1 MHFSNLDW
9 FIFIA
14 YLVLMAAL
22 GLYLSFKN
30 KSETSE
36 DYFLA
41 GKSLPWWA
49 IGASL
54 IASNISAEQFIGMS
68 GSGFKIGM
76 AIASYEFMA
85 AITLILVAWFML
97 PIFLKEGIFTLPQ
110 FIEKRFNKE
119 VKTGL
124 AVMWLFLFVF
134 INITLVLYLGA
145 LTMGVALGTSLGL
158 GILILA
164 LYSATFS
171 IFGGLKTVVL
181 TDIVQVVVLIF
192 GGLLTT
198 FLAVNAFSEGAGLW
212 AGFQKLGVEAS
223 DKFNMILFKGELLY
237 NNDNGVL
244 VDAWEDLPGL
254 SVLLGGMW
262 IANIYYW
269 GTNQYI
275 IQRALGAKNI
285 SEARKGVVFAAFLK
299 ILLPLIVVVPGIV
312 AFALHADVAR
322 GDQVYAWIL
331 NSYIPIGLKGIC
343 FAAVIAAV
351 GSSISSIVNSVSTIF
366 TIDIY
371 QSYIN
376 KQASNAQMLSV
387 GKITAAAALIIGAI
401 TAFVIPSPDQAFK
414 SIQEFTGHFSPGIL
428 VVFLFGMFWKK
439 ASSKAA
445 ISVILISLPLSF
457 ILAYSFSSEVLPFMN
472 RMVIVFVVLSVL
484 MVAISFWS
492 NGREAD
498 QKAIQLEPDTF
509 KTTSTFKII
518 SLVIVA
524 ILIAIYTMWW

>member
-1 MHFSNLDW
+1 MNFSSLDW
-9 FIFIA
+9 TVFVA
-14 YLVLMAAL
+14 YLVLMALL
-22 GLYLSFKN
+22 GIYLSY
-30 KSETSE
+30 KSDSKTSE

-76 AIASYEFMA
+76 AVASYEFMA

-97 PIFLKEGIFTLPQ
+97 PIFLKEGVFTLPQ
-110 FIEKRFNKE
+110 FIEKRYNKE

-158 GILILA
+158 GVLILVA
-164 LYSATFS
+164 YSASFS

-181 TDIVQVVVLIF
+181 TDIVQVVVLIL

-198 FLAVNAFSEGAGLW
+198 YLAIDAFSDGAGFF
-212 AGFQKLGVEAS
+212 AGFKQLTSEAS
-223 DKFNMILFKGELLY
+223 DKFNMILFKGELMY
-237 NNDNGVL
+237 NNDDGVL

-285 SEARKGVVFAAFLK
+285 SEARKGIVFAAFLK
-299 ILLPLIVVVPGIV
+299 ILLPVIVVVPGIV
-312 AFALHADVAR
+312 AFAVHADVAK
-322 GDQVYAWIL
+322 GDEVYAWIL
-331 NSYIPIGLKGIC
+331 NSYIPVGLKGIC

-376 KQASNAQMLSV
+376 KSADNKALLKV
-387 GKITAAAALIIGAI
+387 GKASAAIALLLGAI
-401 TAFVIPSPDQAFK
+401 TALSIPSPDQAFK

-439 ASSKAA
+439 SSSKAA

-457 ILAYSFSSEVLPFMN
+457 FLSYFFESSVLPFMN
-472 RMVIVFVVLSVL
+472 RMGLVFVVLSLL
-484 MVAISFWS
+484 MVAISLFN
-492 NGREAD
+492 NG
-498 QKAIQLEPDTF
+498 KANDPKALVID
-509 KTTSTFKII
+509 KDIYKTSTVFKLA
-518 SLVIVA
+518 SLVIVG

>member
-1 MHFSNLDW
+1 MNFSTVDW
-9 FIFIA
+9 TIFIV
-14 YLVLMAAL
+14 YLLLMALL

-30 KSETSE
+30 DSKTSE

-110 FIEKRFNKE
+110 FIEKRYNKE

-124 AVMWLFLFVF
+124 AIMWLFLFVF

-158 GILILA
+158 GVLILV
-164 LYSATFS
+164 LYSASFS

-181 TDIVQVVVLIF
+181 TDIVQVVVLIL

-198 FLAVNAFSEGAGLW
+198 YFALDAFSGGAGFI
-212 AGFQKLGVEAS
+212 AGFKDLTISAS
-223 DKFNMILFKGELLY
+223 EKFNMILFKGELMY

-299 ILLPLIVVVPGIV
+299 ILLPLVVVVPGIV
-312 AFALHADVAR
+312 AYAVQADISQ
-322 GDQVYAWIL
+322 GDQVYAWVL

-376 KQASNAQMLSV
+376 KKADNADMLKV
-387 GKITAAAALIIGAI
+387 GKISAGIALLIGAI
-401 TAFVIPSPDQAFK
+401 TALVIPSPDQAFK

-428 VVFLFGMFWKK
+428 VVFLFGLFWKK
-439 ASSKAA
+439 SSSRAA

-457 ILAYSFSSEVLPFMN
+457 FLSFYFPSSALPFMN
-472 RMVIVFVVLSVL
+472 RMVIVFAVLSIL
-484 MVAISFWS
+484 MLVISFVDNGKS
-492 NGREAD
+492 ND
-498 QKAIQLEPDTF
+498 KKALDIESSIY
-509 KTTSTFKII
+509 KTTSTFKLA
-518 SLVIVA
+518 SLLVLGM
-524 ILIAIYTMWW
+524 LIAIYTMWW

>member
-1 MHFSNLDW
+1 MHFSQIDW
-9 FIFIA
+9 VIFIA
-14 YLVLMAAL
+14 YLVLMAVL

-30 KSETSE
+30 KNKTSE

-76 AIASYEFMA
+76 AVASYEFMA

-110 FIEKRFNKE
+110 FIEKRYNKE

-145 LTMGVALGTSLGL
+145 LTMGLALGTSLGL

-181 TDIVQVVVLIF
+181 TDIVQVVVLIL

-198 FLAVNAFSEGAGLW
+198 YLALNAYSDGAGFV
-212 AGFQKLGVEAS
+212 AGFQKLTVEAA
-223 DKFNMILFKGELLY
+223 DKFNLILLKGELIY
-237 NNDNGVL
+237 PNDNGVL
-244 VDAWEDLPGL
+244 VDAWNDLPGL

-285 SEARKGVVFAAFLK
+285 NEARKGVVFAAFLK

-376 KQASNAQMLSV
+376 KEANHQQMLRV
-387 GKITAAAALIIGAI
+387 GKITAALALFLGAI

-428 VVFLFGMFWKK
+428 VVFLFGLFWKK

-457 ILAYSFSSEVLPFMN
+457 FLAYAFDANVLPFMN
-472 RMVIVFVVLSVL
+472 RMVIVFVVLSLL
-484 MVAISFWS
+484 MIAISYGS
-492 NGREAD
+492 NGKESD
-498 QKAIQLEPDTF
+498 TKALKFEKSIF
-509 KTTSTFKII
+509 NTTSSFKIA
-518 SLVIVA
+518 SLIICA

>member
-1 MHFSNLDW
+1 MNFSSIDW
-9 FIFIA
+9 LVFA
-14 YLVLMAAL
+14 LYLIVMIGL
-22 GLYLSFKN
+22 GLYLSFK
-30 KSETSE
+30 SESKTSK

-76 AIASYEFMA
+76 AVASYEFMA
-85 AITLILVAWFML
+85 AISLVLIAWFML
-97 PIFLKEGIFTLPQ
+97 PVFLKEGIYTLPQ
-110 FIEKRFNKE
+110 FVEKRFNKE

-158 GILILA
+158 GILILVI
-164 LYSATFS
+164 YSASFS
-171 IFGGLKTVVL
+171 IFGGLRTVVL
-181 TDIVQVVVLIF
+181 TDIVQVVVLIA

-198 FLAVNAFSEGAGLW
+198 YLAIDAFSEGS
-212 AGFQKLGVEAS
+212 GFFKGFS
-223 DKFNMILFKGELLY
+223 DLTTQAQEKFNLILFKKELLY
-237 NNDNGVL
+237 QNDAGEV
-244 VDAWEDLPGL
+244 VDAWVDLPGL

-275 IQRALGAKNI
+275 IQRALGAKDI
-285 SEARKGVVFAAFLK
+285 HEARKGVVLAAFLK

-312 AFALHADVAR
+312 AFAVRADVAK
-322 GDQVYAWIL
+322 GDQVYAWVL
-331 NSYIPIGLKGIC
+331 NSYIPVGLKGIC

-376 KQASNAQMLSV
+376 KNAGNDKLLKV
-387 GKITAAAALIIGAI
+387 GKASAALALFLGAI
-401 TAFVIPSPDQAFK
+401 TAITIPSPDQAFQ

-428 VVFLFGMFWKK
+428 VVFLFGLFWNKS
-439 ASSKAA
+439 SSKAA
-445 ISVILISLPLSF
+445 ILVILFSLPLSF
-457 ILAYSFSSEVLPFMN
+457 FLSFFYPPEVLPFMN
-472 RMVIVFVVLSVL
+472 RMVVVFLVLSVM
-484 MVAISFWS
+484 MVLISWLNNGKS
-492 NGREAD
+492 ND
-498 QKAIQLEPDTF
+498 PKALQLDKTLFETSSGF
-509 KTTSTFKII
+509 KLGALLIMGI
-518 SLVIVA
+518 LV
-524 ILIAIYTMWW
+524 AIYTMWW

>member
-1 MHFSNLDW
+1 MNFSSLDW
-9 FIFIA
+9 IIFVA
-14 YLVLMAAL
+14 YLVLMAIL
-22 GLYLSFKN
+22 GLYLSYSN
-30 KSETSE
+30 KSKTSE

-76 AIASYEFMA
+76 AVASYEFMA

-97 PIFLKEGIFTLPQ
+97 PIFLKEGIYTLPQ

-134 INITLVLYLGA
+134 VNITLVLYLGA

-158 GILILA
+158 GILILTV
-164 LYSATFS
+164 YSATFS

-181 TDIVQVVVLIF
+181 TDIVQVVVLIL

-198 FLAVNAFSEGAGLW
+198 FLAVNAFSDGAGLF
-212 AGFQKLGVEAS
+212 AGFQKLSVVAS
-223 DKFNMILFKGELLY
+223 DKFNMILNKGELLY
-237 NNDNGVL
+237 TNDGGKL

-275 IQRALGAKNI
+275 IQRALGTKNI
-285 SEARKGVVFAAFLK
+285 NEARKGVVFAAFLK
-299 ILLPLIVVVPGIV
+299 ILLPMIVVVPGIV
-312 AFALHADVAR
+312 AFAVQADVTK
-322 GDQVYAWIL
+322 GDEVYAWIL

-371 QSYIN
+371 QSYIHKEATN
-376 KQASNAQMLSV
+376 EQMLFT
-387 GKITAAAALIIGAI
+387 GKTAAALALIIGAI
-401 TAFVIPSPDQAFK
+401 TAYVIPSPDQAFK

-428 VVFLFGMFWKK
+428 VVFLFGLFWKK
-439 ASSKAA
+439 SSSKAA
-445 ISVILISLPLSF
+445 IAVILFSLPLSF
-457 ILAYSFSSEVLPFMN
+457 SLAYFIPSEVLPFMN
-472 RMVIVFVVLSVL
+472 RMVIVFIVLSL
-484 MVAISFWS
+484 MMMAISWMN
-492 NGREAD
+492 NGKSKD
-498 QKAIQLEPDTF
+498 VKALELDKQIFETSSVF
-509 KTTSTFKII
+509 KFI
-518 SLVIVA
+518 SLLVVG

>member
-1 MHFSNLDW
+1 
-9 FIFIA
+9 
-14 YLVLMAAL
+14 MASI
-22 GLYLSFKN
+22 GVYLSFKN

-97 PIFLKEGIFTLPQ
+97 PIFLKEEIFTLPQ

-158 GILILA
+158 GILILS
-164 LYSATFS
+164 LYSASFS

-181 TDIVQVVVLIF
+181 TDIVQVVVLIL

-198 FLAVNAFSEGAGLW
+198 FLAVNAFSDGAGLI
-212 AGFQKLGVEAS
+212 AGFQKLGIEAS
-223 DKFNMILFKGELLY
+223 DKFNMILEKGELMY
-237 NNDNGVL
+237 VNDSGIM

-254 SVLLGGMW
+254 SVLFGGMW

-285 SEARKGVVFAAFLK
+285 NEARKGVVFAAFLK
-299 ILLPLIVVVPGIV
+299 LLLPIIVVVPGIV
-312 AFALHADVAR
+312 AFALHADVER

-331 NSYIPIGLKGIC
+331 NSYIPVGLKGIC

-376 KQASNAQMLSV
+376 KEASNKQILRI
-387 GKITAAAALIIGAI
+387 GKITAAVALLLGAI

-428 VVFLFGMFWKK
+428 VVFLFGLFWKR

-445 ISVILISLPLSF
+445 IAVILISLPLSF
-457 ILAYSFSSEVLPFMN
+457 SLAYAFESNVLPFMN
-472 RMVIVFVVLSVL
+472 RMVVVFVILSLL
-484 MVAISFWS
+484 MVGISYWS
-492 NGREAD
+492 NGKKQD
-498 QKAIQLEPDTF
+498 DKAIQLEADIF
-509 KTTSTFKII
+509 KTSGIFKII
-518 SLVIVA
+518 SLVICA
-524 ILIAIYTMWW
+524 MLIAIYTMWW

>member
-1 MHFSNLDW
+1 MNFSSIDW
-9 FIFIA
+9 LIFA
-14 YLVLMAAL
+14 LYLLIMIGL
-22 GLYLSFKN
+22 GIFLSFKS
-30 KSETSE
+30 KSKTSQ

-76 AIASYEFMA
+76 AVASYEFMA
-85 AITLILVAWFML
+85 AISLVLIAWFML
-97 PIFLKEGIFTLPQ
+97 PIFLKEGIYTLPQ
-110 FIEKRFNKE
+110 FVEKRYNKE

-158 GILILA
+158 GILILVV
-164 LYSATFS
+164 YSASFS
-171 IFGGLKTVVL
+171 IFGGLRTVVL
-181 TDIVQVVVLIF
+181 TDIVQVVVLIA

-198 FLAVNAFSEGAGLW
+198 YLAVDAFSNGAGFFK
-212 AGFQKLGVEAS
+212 GFGQLMTEAQ
-223 DKFNMILFKGELLY
+223 DKFNLILFKGELLY
-237 NNDNGVL
+237 QNDAGEV
-244 VDAWEDLPGL
+244 VDAWLDLPGL

-285 SEARKGVVFAAFLK
+285 NEARKGVVLAAFLK

-312 AFALHADVAR
+312 AFAVSADVAK
-322 GDQVYAWIL
+322 GDEVYAWVL
-331 NSYIPIGLKGIC
+331 NTYIPVGLKGIC

-376 KQASNAQMLSV
+376 KEAGNEKLLKV
-387 GKITAAAALIIGAI
+387 GKLSAGLALLLGAVTAI
-401 TAFVIPSPDQAFK
+401 VIPSPDQAFQ

-428 VVFLFGMFWKK
+428 VVFLFGLFWNK
-439 ASSKAA
+439 SSAKAA
-445 ISVILISLPLSF
+445 ISVILFSLPLSF
-457 ILAYSFSSEVLPFMN
+457 FLSFFFSPEALPFMN
-472 RMVIVFVVLSVL
+472 RMVVVFMVLSL
-484 MVAISFWS
+484 MMIVISLIN
-492 NGREAD
+492 NGKLKD
-498 QKAIQLEPDTF
+498 PKALDLEDDLF
-509 KTTSTFKII
+509 KTSSSFKLGALLIMG
-518 SLVIVA
+518 
-524 ILIAIYTMWW
+524 ILTAIYTMWW

>member
-371 QSYIN
+371 QSYTVHGHVN
-376 KQASNAQMLSV
+376 PLSYLS